1 MGLRRAAV
9 RCGRWMA
16 AIGVLGALLMLAA
29 AAPAAAAPT
38 WHQQHSGS
46 SFLTA
51 VSFPD
56 TAHGW
61 AVGAAGL
68 VLATS
73 NGGETWVE
81 QQDGASGN
89 NNLNA
94 VSFVDDQ
101 HGWAVGRNGTI
112 ITTSDGGALWS
123 AQDSGTT
130 ESLGGVSFADDQH
143 GWAVGQGGLILATS
157 DGGAHWTQ
165 QSSGATTSTLTS
177 VSFANP
183 EDGWVVGVAP
193 PVVLATTDG
202 GALWTPQAASLN
214 ATGVDAVDSQHAWI
228 VGTGGE
234 IVATTDGGAN
244 WAVQDSGVSVELNA
258 VSFADQQN
266 GWAVG
271 ALGTVLVTYDGGA
284 TWSPEFITAEH
295 LLGASFPDSTHG
307 ILVGNEE
314 TIYGYFEPG
323 PAASLEVTA
332 SSSTGTAGSPL
343 SFEVTARDSIGH
355 VATGYTGTL
364 HFTSNDPDAVLPA
377 DSTLT
382 AGVGNFQ
389 ATPETAQALQITA
402 TDGSLSGTSGVISV
416 AAGPATEL
424 ELTGFPVGASAGSP
438 FGFHV
443 TALDQ
448 FGNVATSYTGTLHF
462 TSTDPSAT
470 LPADSTLTAGEGVFP
485 ATMRT
490 AGSQTISVGDGV
502 LSATSPTIPVAPG
515 PTTEVAV
522 SAPPTATAGTPFD
535 FEVDSF
541 DAFGNPTP
549 GYTGTLHFTSTDPG
563 ATLPADS
570 TLAGGNGQFQ
580 ATLGSGGVQTISATD
595 VADTSITA
603 SSAPIV
609 VGKVTPT
616 LSVLASGG
624 VTLGGAVHARAT
636 LNGVD
641 PTGSL
646 EFALYGPGDANCAG
660 APVHTASVPVSGA
673 GEYDSP
679 SFTPSAAGTYR
690 WVVSYA
696 GDGANLGVAT
706 GCADPT
712 AAVSVVAAPTEQ
724 QPPAPTP
731 PSQITVFYS
740 PNHAH
745 APNRAGGPRYTFV
758 FADPAPGVTFS
769 CRLDG
774 KPWKACS
781 SPAVYRNLRRGRHV
795 FRVKSV
801 DATGVAS
808 ALESV
813 KFSAGSR
820 RR

>member
-1 MGLRRAAV
+1 
-9 RCGRWMA
+9 MA

-228 VGTGGE
+228 VGTGGD

-462 TSTDPSAT
+462 TSTDPS
-470 LPADSTLTAGEGVFP
+470 
-485 ATMRT
+485 
-490 AGSQTISVGDGV
+490 
-502 LSATSPTIPVAPG
+502 
-515 PTTEVAV
+515 
-522 SAPPTATAGTPFD
+522 
-535 FEVDSF
+535 
-541 DAFGNPTP
+541 
-549 GYTGTLHFTSTDPG
+549 

>member
-1 MGLRRAAV
+1 
-9 RCGRWMA
+9 MA
-16 AIGVLGALLMLAA
+16 TVGALGALLMFAA

-46 SFLTA
+46 SFLSS

-56 TAHGW
+56 AAHGW
-61 AVGAAGL
+61 AVGAAGTT
-68 VLATS
+68 LATS

-89 NNLNA
+89 NNLNT

-101 HGWAVGRNGTI
+101 HGWAVGQNGTI
-112 ITTSDGGALWS
+112 VTTSDGGAVWS
-123 AQDSGTT
+123 TQDSGTT
-130 ESLGGVSFADDQH
+130 EPLGGVSFVDDQH
-143 GWAVGQGGLILATS
+143 GWAVGQNGTILTTS

-177 VSFANP
+177 VSFANV
-183 EDGWVVGVAP
+183 EDGWAVGIDPA
-193 PVVLATTDG
+193 VVLVTTDG
-202 GALWTPQAASLN
+202 GASWTPQEPLVAAL
-214 ATGVDAVDSQHAWI
+214 GVDAVDGQHVWI

-234 IVATTDGGAN
+234 IAATSDGGAQ
-244 WAVQDSGVSVELNA
+244 WTMQGSGVTAQLTG

-271 ALGTVLVTYDGGA
+271 SDGTVLATQDGGA
-284 TWSPEFITAEH
+284 IWSKEDVGTFEEM
-295 LLGASFPDSTHG
+295 LGVSAVDSTHAAA
-307 ILVGNEE
+307 VGSGEL
-314 TIYGYFEPG
+314 IFGYFEPD
-323 PAASLEVTA
+323 PAAGLEVTA
-332 SSSTGTAGSPL
+332 QTTGTAGSPL

-389 ATPETAQALQITA
+389 ATPETAQASQITA
-402 TDGSLSGTSGVISV
+402 ADGSLSGTSGVISV

-424 ELTGFPVGASAGSP
+424 ELTGFPVSASADNP
-438 FGFHV
+438 FSFHV

-462 TSTDPSAT
+462 TSTDPGAT
-470 LPADSTLTAGEGVFP
+470 LPADSALSAGQGGFTAALVTAGD
-485 ATMRT
+485 
-490 AGSQTISVGDGV
+490 QTIGVGDGV

-515 PTTEVAV
+515 PTTELVV

-549 GYTGTLHFTSTDPG
+549 GYTGTLHFTSTDPI

-570 TLAGGNGQFQ
+570 TLAGGTGQFQ
-580 ATLGSGGVQTISATD
+580 ATLGSGGAQAISATD

-603 SSAPIV
+603 SSDPIV

-646 EFALYGPGDANCAG
+646 EFALYGPGDATCAG
-660 APVHTASVPVSGA
+660 GPVYTASVPVSGA

-679 SFTPSAAGTYR
+679 SFTPATAGTYR

-696 GDGANLGVAT
+696 GDGANLAVAT
-706 GCADPT
+706 ECANP
-712 AAVSVVAAPTEQ
+712 AAPVSVAAPPAQ
-724 QPPAPTP
+724 QQTPPAP
-731 PSQITVFYS
+731 PSHITVSYN

-745 APNRAGGPRYTFV
+745 TPNKAGGPRYTFV
-758 FADPAPGVTFS
+758 FADPAPGVTFY

-801 DATGVAS
+801 DAAGVAS

-813 KFSAGSR
+813 EFSAGSR